1 MRASLRPIVL
11 TCALAVLGGVTGVLG
26 LHGDASDASS
36 GLRLAAVASLL
47 VFGYVSP
54 LVTGV
59 VYVAWA
65 APPRSSVVRVVLPV
79 LAGFTGFAVGLR
91 FTGFNFWWFLV
102 LLQPVLALLSGT
114 VTRLALQRNARVSSR

>member
-1 MRASLRPIVL
+1 MVL
-11 TCALAVLGGVTGVLG
+11 TCALAALGGVTGVLG
-26 LHGDASDASS
+26 LHAESIDASS
-36 GLRLAAVASLL
+36 WLRLAAVSSLL
-47 VFGYVSP
+47 VFGYVGP

-65 APPRSSVVRVVLPV
+65 APPRSSVARVVLPV

-114 VTRLALQRNARVSSR
+114 VTRLALQRNARVSSSR

>member
-26 LHGDASDASS
+26 LHGDANDASS
-36 GLRLAAVASLL
+36 WLRLGAVASLL

-65 APPRSSVVRVVLPV
+65 APPRSSVARVVLPV

-91 FTGFNFWWFLV
+91 FTGFNFWWFLG

-114 VTRLALQRNARVSSR
+114 VTRLALQRNARVNSR